1 MDMNK
6 MEVQAVID
14 ASNENKTE
22 AMKELNELQL
32 GLVGGGIEVS
42 FH

>member
-1 MDMNK
+1 MDINK
-6 MEVQAVID
+6 LETQAIID
-14 ASNENKTE
+14 ASNESNIE

-32 GLVGGGIEVS
+32 GLIGGGIEVS